1 MRLLRPLILT
11 LALAACSEPKKQVDI
26 SEAIPNLPLP
36 PAGDLISKE
45 GGEDALKLRFRSTD
59 SPAAVADYYR
69 NVLSRPPWSL
79 VSDVTAPDGVI
90 SFYAEQAGPSLWVTV
105 RKADGAAGSFVDIA
119 GAKPGS

>member
-1 MRLLRPLILT
+1 MRLLRPLVLT
-11 LALAACSEPKKQVDI
+11 LVLAACSEPKKQVDI

-36 PAGDLISKE
+36 PAGELISKE
-45 GGEDALKLRFRSTD
+45 GGEDALKLHFRSTG
-59 SPAAVADYYR
+59 SPADVADYYR